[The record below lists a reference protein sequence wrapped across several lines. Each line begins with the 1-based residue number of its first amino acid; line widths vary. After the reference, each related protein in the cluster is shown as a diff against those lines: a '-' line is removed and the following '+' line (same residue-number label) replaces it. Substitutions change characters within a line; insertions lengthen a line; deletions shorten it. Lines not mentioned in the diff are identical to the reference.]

1 MRYNL
6 KKLYF
11 NGVPADKVRT
21 TSPLKSMTDDQWREL
36 WRCGQAQSTRYV
48 GLKPFIF
55 LHWFVA
61 CLCLF
66 LCIVR
71 QFYCVYDSIIVLY

>member
-36 WRCGQAQSTRYV
+36 VEMWSSPKHKVCRSEAIYFLALVCGMFVFISTHCT
-48 GLKPFIF
+48 PI
-55 LHWFVA
+55 
-61 CLCLF
+61 
-66 LCIVR
+66 
-71 QFYCVYDSIIVLY
+71 

>member
-36 WRCGQAQSTRYV
+36 VEMWSSPKHKACWSIAFLSH
-48 GLKPFIF
+48 LFF

-61 CLCLF
+61 CLSLF
-66 LCIVR
+66 LRIVH
-71 QFYCVYDSIIVLY
+71 QFHCV

>member
-21 TSPLKSMTDDQWREL
+21 TSPLKSMTDDQRREL
-36 WRCGQAQSTRYV
+36 VAMWSSTRHV
-48 GLKPFIF
+48 GQL
-55 LHWFVA
+55 L
-61 CLCLF
+61 
-66 LCIVR
+66 
-71 QFYCVYDSIIVLY
+71 S

>member
-36 WRCGQAQSTRYV
+36 VEMWSSPKHKACWSIAFLSHLFSCI
-48 GLKPFIF
+48 GL
-55 LHWFVA
+55 LHV
-61 CLCLF
+61 
-66 LCIVR
+66 
-71 QFYCVYDSIIVLY
+71 